1 MPQILTSG
9 DALLLQIEGHDLESE
24 GLHDGDLLIVET
36 ANGDSDQ
43 KIVVAIVPGERTI
56 IRHYHRAGRIAH
68 FAPIEGNAPVIR
80 FPARDVE
87 IRYVVTSITRRTD
100 GVKT

>member
-1 MPQILTSG
+1 MTDNS
-9 DALLLQIEGHDLESE
+9 LLLQIDGHDLKSE
-24 GLHDGDLLIVET
+24 GLHDGDLLIVEN

-43 KIVVAIVPGERTI
+43 KIVVAIVPGEKVI
-56 IRHYHRAGRIAH
+56 IRHYHRTGRIAH
-68 FAPIEGNAPVIR
+68 FAPIEGSAPVIR

-87 IRYVVTSITRRTD
+87 IRYIVTSITRRTD